1 MFTCCLPPQPACELL
16 EFRFIQQIFTEYL
29 LSRLQALKHVL
40 ILQFGGKDMA
50 TVLMELRVYFCCRA
64 LGGKFMSVLAEDP
77 LLTSPVK
84 DVSLAANL
92 PITESKKQEAGTL
105 GTS

>member
-1 MFTCCLPPQPACELL
+1 
-16 EFRFIQQIFTEYL
+16 
-29 LSRLQALKHVL
+29 
-40 ILQFGGKDMA
+40 
-50 TVLMELRVYFCCRA
+50 
-64 LGGKFMSVLAEDP
+64 MSVLAEDP